1 MMMTIFYLLCTGIH
15 NLAVVLKSIGN
26 VATNWKPIG
35 CLLGIDDDTLTAI
48 SNGNLESADKCL
60 RDMVTCWL
68 QHNYDTSRHGLP
80 TWEKLVQVIASP
92 AGGNNTTL
100 TLTIAQQHNVC
111 VQQPIQTHVA
121 YNVFE
126 PSQQN
131 SQCPLYPSHST
142 NTSVG
147 TSLDGHL
154 PHVQPVI
161 SRTVVEGTPYI
172 TLHPQV
178 ELLPP
183 DLSYIEDELAEV
195 IKQFESNV
203 YETQKCF
210 EESAIPINRIQ
221 NFLKIRKRSLVH
233 QIKKKQAENE
243 IVQTIQRS
251 NTYDDLFDLLLQ
263 YVSWFNY
270 EIFTALI
277 STFMKNNQQI
287 QIFWKAYEEKLK
299 EYLSLGKGVRVVSS
313 PTIRGLPENV
323 GTKVMIVKVE
333 QEDHVYNDLALFRK
347 AVAKALNQSDFFLYL
362 CTIDTGCVELRF
374 VIPDFLLDEIFPLT
388 SQQINITLPNLGIIA
403 IYCDK
408 YHVRV
413 SVLPVYIMLTCICI
427 IAPSSNDTT
436 INTIP

>member
-1 MMMTIFYLLCTGIH
+1 M
-15 NLAVVLKSIGN
+15 KSIGN

-48 SNGNLESADKCL
+48 SNDNSESADKCL
-60 RDMVTCWL
+60 IDMVTCWL

-80 TWEKLVQVIASP
+80 TWEKLVKVIASP

-100 TLTIAQQHNVC
+100 ALIIAQQHNVSI
-111 VQQPIQTHVA
+111 QKPTQTHVA
-121 YNVFE
+121 HNVFE

-142 NTSVG
+142 DTSVG
-147 TSLDGHL
+147 TSLDGS
-154 PHVQPVI
+154 QPVI

-172 TLHPQV
+172 ILRPQV

-183 DLSYIEDELAEV
+183 DLSCIEDELAEV

-203 YETQKCF
+203 FETQKCF
-210 EESAIPINRIQ
+210 EESAIPINRIR
-221 NFLKIRKRSLVH
+221 NFLKIKKRSLVH

-243 IVQTIQRS
+243 IVQTIQKS

-287 QIFWKAYEEKLK
+287 QISWKAYEEKLM

-313 PTIRGLPENV
+313 PTIRGLPEDV

-347 AVAKALNQSDFFLYL
+347 AVAKALNQSDLFLYL

-413 SVLPVYIMLTCICI
+413 SVLLAYIMLTCIYI

-436 INTIP
+436 INVIP